1 MACRGGTPQTMP
13 STSCLVTSVSAHD
26 TSAGSPPGHGV
37 VVQLMGLF
45 GWAYFQFC
53 PLMRYSWESS
63 AARPQTPP
71 PAPPPCR
78 QAPHPPQLTGVLL
91 HEVLWRGRVPL
102 CPGAQVS
109 SVTTPNGARV
119 CMPTTLIYITPP
131 PPHPT
136 PPHQS
141 AVTTEPSLC
150 QACFLVQL

>member
-13 STSCLVTSVSAHD
+13 STSCLVTSVSAHV

-53 PLMRYSWESS
+53 PLMRYSWEESS

-102 CPGAQVS
+102 RPGAQVS
-109 SVTTPNGARV
+109 PVTTPHGARV
-119 CMPTTLIYITPP
+119 YMHAHHSYLYHPFP

-136 PPHQS
+136 PPHPSPPLQS

-150 QACFLVQL
+150 